1 MAKDATNSGNKLL
14 SEIAFE
20 RCRLV
25 LKSSSVKVYANFMI
39 LPKSRGDKSMIMG
52 KHFID
57 FVNGRD

>member
-1 MAKDATNSGNKLL
+1 MADDATNAGNKLL
-14 SEIAFE
+14 SEITFE

-25 LKSSSVKVYANFMI
+25 FESSSVKVYANFMI
-39 LPKSRGDKSMIMG
+39 LPKSRGDKSLIMS